1 MNKYV
6 NKETIKVV
14 GDASYRIGKDIVR
27 EGTKAVLGKAAGAV
41 VAVTLK
47 EGFGEIKNMELD
59 TILGDI
65 TRKQKKLDKRK
76 KRMEKKELRKQEKI
90 NRKEKE
96 FNESVRHGLV
106 KEADEI
112 IKDLGEESEEK

>member
-76 KRMEKKELRKQEKI
+76 KRMEKKQKKEE
-90 NRKEKE
+90 RKEKE
-96 FNESVRHGLV
+96 LNESFRHGLV

>member
-1 MNKYV
+1 MMSKYI
-6 NKETIKVV
+6 NKENLKVV
-14 GDASYRIGKDIVR
+14 GDAGYRIGKDIVR
-27 EGTKAVLGKAAGAV
+27 EGTKAVIGKAAGAV
-41 VAVTLK
+41 IAVTLK

-59 TILGDI
+59 TVLGDL

-76 KRMEKKELRKQEKI
+76 KKMERKQEKAQ
-90 NRKEKE
+90 RKEKE
-96 FNESVRHGLV
+96 LNESFRHGLV